1 MRPRPLRSWGIGKAT
16 PVISAIAPA
25 RSCVAGKFEKWDVLF
40 AKSYT
45 NGAAQGEVLDIWR
58 DAGAVIYQGVVGYIP
73 IVSFNQDL
81 DLKIV
86 IPLWCDRVIRHYR
99 SM

>member
-1 MRPRPLRSWGIGKAT
+1 
-16 PVISAIAPA
+16 
-25 RSCVAGKFEKWDVLF
+25 VAGKFEKWDVLF

-45 NGAAQGEVLDIWR
+45 NGAAQGELLDIWR
-58 DAGAVIYQGVVGYIP
+58 DAGAVIFQGAVCYIP
-73 IVSFNQDL
+73 IVSFSQDL

-86 IPLWCDRVIRHYR
+86 ILLWWHRMIRYYR